1 MQIHGHTRIYF
12 YTYILKNREFIQ
24 MTPIPIEL
32 ERVSQVDQWEKIL
45 LTIHRTWVRS
55 LSREGPLE
63 MEMKTHYSILA

>member
-32 ERVSQVDQWEKIL
+32 ERVSQVDQW
-45 LTIHRTWVRS
+45 
-55 LSREGPLE
+55 
-63 MEMKTHYSILA
+63 